1 MKGFDSPIFQH
12 RKIKSVNPPRDA
24 IGAVKIFPWLVL
36 IFLQIQFLD
45 NLSYAECSS
54 LDDEDRCLNWNEIRE
69 MKKDDMEFGSHGCS
83 YTPFG
88 RIELK
93 FLKTE
98 LESSKHIIESE
109 LGYECKYFAL
119 PF

>member
-1 MKGFDSPIFQH
+1 
-12 RKIKSVNPPRDA
+12 
-24 IGAVKIFPWLVL
+24 
-36 IFLQIQFLD
+36 
-45 NLSYAECSS
+45 
-54 LDDEDRCLNWNEIRE
+54 
-69 MKKDDMEFGSHGCS
+69 MKKDDLEFGSHGCS